1 MTFPVMTE
9 EQTPA
14 TEQPPAPAA
23 RAATPPRKKS
33 RLLSR
38 LRRSS
43 PRSSPNRLDQLLL
56 RWGVLSIVV
65 LLITMVLLVSGS
77 FEPVDSAQLHLLC
90 GTPFYLE
97 AEATQHSALSPA
109 HMFLLCVGVTLYL
122 SLVLLREKKIS
133 GRTQTAVAAV
143 VASALPGLLCVLW
156 DCVFYAAPLI
166 CCVLLSWLFSVT
178 IPFFR
183 NNRA

>member
-1 MTFPVMTE
+1 M
-9 EQTPA
+9 
-14 TEQPPAPAA
+14 
-23 RAATPPRKKS
+23 
-33 RLLSR
+33 
-38 LRRSS
+38 
-43 PRSSPNRLDQLLL
+43 
-56 RWGVLSIVV
+56 LSIVV

-156 DCVFYAAPLI
+156 DCVFYVAPLLF
-166 CCVLLSWLFSVT
+166 CVVFTWVLVVT
-178 IPFFR
+178 VPFFR
-183 NNRA
+183 RSRS